1 MDEALIVAVLFLFFV
16 GLAVR
21 IFERNYDDM
30 LTSIEEELERQTAE
44 NYGFVKDE
52 MALLH
57 LQGLP
62 CLEDDECRHIPYR
75 ASKGREVVA
84 TTPTYDKCV

>member
-1 MDEALIVAVLFLFFV
+1 
-16 GLAVR
+16 
-21 IFERNYDDM
+21 M
-30 LTSIEEELERQTAE
+30 LTSIEEELERQAAE

-62 CLEDDECRHIPYR
+62 CLEDDEC
-75 ASKGREVVA
+75 
-84 TTPTYDKCV
+84 

>member
-1 MDEALIVAVLFLFFV
+1 MDEAPIVAVLILFFV

-21 IFERNYDDM
+21 IFVRKYDDDM
-30 LTSIEEELERQTAE
+30 LTSIEEELERQAAE

-62 CLEDDECRHIPYR
+62 CLEDDEC
-75 ASKGREVVA
+75 
-84 TTPTYDKCV
+84 

>member
-1 MDEALIVAVLFLFFV
+1 MDEAPIVAVLILFFV

-30 LTSIEEELERQTAE
+30 LTSIETCSQELERQATE

-52 MALLH
+52 MACLH
-57 LQGLP
+57 LRGLP
-62 CLEDDECRHIPYR
+62 CLEDDVC
-75 ASKGREVVA
+75 
-84 TTPTYDKCV
+84 

>member
-1 MDEALIVAVLFLFFV
+1 MDEALIVAVLILFFV

-21 IFERNYDDM
+21 IFYRHK
-30 LTSIEEELERQTAE
+30 LTSIEEELERQAAE

-52 MALLH
+52 MTLLH

-62 CLEDDECRHIPYR
+62 CLEDDECRHIKHR
-75 ASKGREVVA
+75 KAER
-84 TTPTYDKCV
+84 

>member
-1 MDEALIVAVLFLFFV
+1 MDEALIVAVLILFFV

-21 IFERNYDDM
+21 IFERKYGDM
-30 LTSIEEELERQTAE
+30 QTSIEEELERQAAE

-52 MALLH
+52 MAMLH

-62 CLEDDECRHIPYR
+62 CLEF
-75 ASKGREVVA
+75 GMN
-84 TTPTYDKCV
+84 